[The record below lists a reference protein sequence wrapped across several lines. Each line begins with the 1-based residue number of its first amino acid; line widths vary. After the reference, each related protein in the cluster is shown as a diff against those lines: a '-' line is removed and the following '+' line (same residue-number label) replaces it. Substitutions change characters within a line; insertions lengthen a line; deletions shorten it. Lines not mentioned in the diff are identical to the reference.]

1 MFNLLNHLDLVF
13 MYDTSVYHTLC
24 LKFITFDVLHTHFVR
39 MKNYLFTKIQTSL
52 TLVFIK

>member
-24 LKFITFDVLHTHFVR
+24 LKIYYFFVFHTHFVR
-39 MKNYLFTKIQTSL
+39 MKNYLFTKI
-52 TLVFIK
+52 